1 MRCCLVHKTTPPR
14 LIRCLPEENRGAERL
29 VHNWRTGLPDLPMHE
44 LCARIFFPYPIHNF
58 VEHLVTFE
66 WRRQWESWGTP
77 RTRTENDVTR
87 PIETMNEGA
96 REKRTTVYTLQLQKE
111 ADPHTPPSER
121 GVVCEHRYNH
131 YNQVKS
137 STINNLNMTPS
148 RYLPGRCNEVMWNIA
163 IDMSDYPL
171 LSEPS
176 SDTPKAET
184 TCLYQRRGM
193 TTKKWIESIDRK
205 NICKCSRML
214 LFSFQDAG
222 GERYF
227 YILQISSSSGVNSVK
242 QSILT
247 SIACWMISF
256 FAKETE
262 IWELLRYHIRTWGE
276 V

>member
-1 MRCCLVHKTTPPR
+1 
-14 LIRCLPEENRGAERL
+14 
-29 VHNWRTGLPDLPMHE
+29 
-44 LCARIFFPYPIHNF
+44 
-58 VEHLVTFE
+58 
-66 WRRQWESWGTP
+66 
-77 RTRTENDVTR
+77 
-87 PIETMNEGA
+87 
-96 REKRTTVYTLQLQKE
+96 
-111 ADPHTPPSER
+111 
-121 GVVCEHRYNH
+121 
-131 YNQVKS
+131 
-137 STINNLNMTPS
+137 
-148 RYLPGRCNEVMWNIA
+148 
-163 IDMSDYPL
+163 MSDYPL

-176 SDTPKAET
+176 SDTPEAET

-227 YILQISSSSGVNSVK
+227 YILQLSSGVNSVK

-262 IWELLRYHIRTWGE
+262 I
-276 V
+276 